1 MEKTVGLE
9 EPEELRQLE
18 RIEEIARVAKPRVM
32 AVGIGGAGCNAI
44 SWIKDRGIA
53 GGKLVSVNTD
63 ANHLSICKAD
73 TRILIGEKI
82 TRGLGCGGYPK
93 VGERAMKESM
103 GEVFEEISDANI
115 IFLVA
120 GMGGG
125 TGTGGICAL
134 AEELRRQFPEGSPH
148 LIIGVI
154 TLPFEIETARMEV
167 AKEAVQRLQM
177 SADQVVMIDN
187 NRLIQVAGSMPF
199 ADALGVANTMVGK
212 FIKGVTETI
221 TTASLI
227 NIDYADLRAIMKGG
241 GLGSLGI
248 GEGKGE
254 GRVEQAVERAI
265 AGRLLDTRIGY
276 QKHKAR
282 GLLIH
287 VSGGEDITLH
297 EVHRAGE
304 LVKRLIPQEAKVIW
318 GARVDKELEGTASVM
333 AVLTGV
339 ESTFIKKPRKRFGF
353 FKVYHIKYQP
363 W

>member
-1 MEKTVGLE
+1 MASLIKPDELE
-9 EPEELRQLE
+9 RQE
-18 RIEEIARVAKPRVM
+18 RIEEIARVSKPRVN
-32 AVGIGGAGCNAI
+32 AVGIGGGGCNII
-44 SWIKDRGIA
+44 SWIKERGIT

-63 ANHLSICKAD
+63 ANHLSYCKAD
-73 TRILIGEKI
+73 TKILIGEKVTGGI
-82 TRGLGCGGYPK
+82 GCGGYPK
-93 VGERAMKESM
+93 IGEQAMDENM

-134 AEELRRQFPEGSPH
+134 AEELRRQFPEESPH
-148 LIIGVI
+148 LIVGVV
-154 TLPFEIETARMEV
+154 TLPFEVETARMEV

-187 NRLIQVAGSMPF
+187 TRLIKVAGSLPF
-199 ADALGVANTMVGK
+199 AEALGVANTMVGK

-241 GLGSLGI
+241 GLGSLGV
-248 GEGKGE
+248 GEGKGD
-254 GRVEQAVERAI
+254 GKVEQAVERSI
-265 AGRLLDTRIGY
+265 SGRLLDTRIGY
-276 QKHKAR
+276 KKHKAR

-297 EVHRAGE
+297 EVHRAGT
-304 LVKRLIPQEAKVIW
+304 LVKRLIPPEAKVVW
-318 GARVDKELEGTASVM
+318 GARVNKESMGTASVM
-333 AVLTGV
+333 TVLTGV
-339 ESTFIKKPRKRFGF
+339 ESTFIKPRKRFFG
-353 FKVYHIKYQP
+353 KKIYHRKYMP
-363 W
+363 F

>member
-1 MEKTVGLE
+1 MERTVDLGD
-9 EPEELRQLE
+9 PEELRRVE
-18 RIEEIARVAKPRVM
+18 RIEEIARVSKPRVM
-32 AVGIGGAGCNAI
+32 AVGIGGGGCNI
-44 SWIKDRGIA
+44 LSWIKERGVS
-53 GGKLVSVNTD
+53 GGKLISVNTD
-63 ANHLSICKAD
+63 ANHLSYCKAD
-73 TRILIGEKI
+73 SRILIGEKI

-93 VGERAMKESM
+93 LGEKAMEENM
-103 GEVFEEISDANI
+103 GEVFEEISDGNI

-125 TGTGGICAL
+125 TGTGGIVAL
-134 AEELRRQFPEGSPH
+134 ADELRRQFPEGSPH
-148 LIIGVI
+148 LIIGVV

-167 AKEAVQRLQM
+167 AIEAVQRLQM
-177 SADQVVMIDN
+177 SADQCIIIDN
-187 NRLIQVAGSMPF
+187 NRLIQVAGNLPF

-221 TTASLI
+221 TCASLI

-241 GLGSLGI
+241 GLGSLGV

-254 GRVEQAVERAI
+254 GKVESAVERAI

-276 QKHKAR
+276 QKHEAT
-282 GLLIH
+282 GLLVH

-304 LVKRLIPQEAKVIW
+304 LIKRVIPSEAKVVW
-318 GARVDKELEGTASVM
+318 GARVSKELTGKATVM
-333 AVLTGV
+333 TVLTGV
-339 ESTFIKKPRKRFGF
+339 ESSFIKPRKRFGP
-353 FKVYHIKYQP
+353 FKVHHRKYMP

>member
-1 MEKTVGLE
+1 MEKMME
-9 EPEELRQLE
+9 EPEELRRVE
-18 RIEEIARVAKPRVM
+18 RIEEIARVSKPQVM
-32 AVGIGGAGCNAI
+32 AVGIGGAGCNVI
-44 SWIKDRGIA
+44 SWIKEKGIA

-63 ANHLSICKAD
+63 ANHLSVCKAD

-82 TRGLGCGGYPK
+82 TQGLGCGGYPK
-93 VGERAMKESM
+93 LGERAMKENM
-103 GEVFEEISDANI
+103 GEVFEEISGGNI

-125 TGTGGICAL
+125 TGTGGVCAL
-134 AEELRRQFPEGSPH
+134 AHELRRQFPEESPH
-148 LIIGVI
+148 LIIGVV
-154 TLPFEIETARMEV
+154 TLPFDIETARMEV

-187 NRLIQVAGSMPF
+187 NRLIQVAGSLPF
-199 ADALGVANTMVGK
+199 ADALGVANTMVGR

-265 AGRLLDTRIGY
+265 SGRLLDTRIGY
-276 QKHKAR
+276 EKHKAR

-287 VSGGEDITLH
+287 VSGGEDVTLH

-304 LVKRLIPQEAKVIW
+304 LVKRLIPPEAKTVW
-318 GARVDKELEGTASVM
+318 GARVDKELKGTATVM
-333 AVLTGV
+333 TVLTGV
-339 ESTFIKKPRKRFGF
+339 ESSVIKKPRKRLLGK
-353 FKVYHIKYQP
+353 KVHHMKYMP